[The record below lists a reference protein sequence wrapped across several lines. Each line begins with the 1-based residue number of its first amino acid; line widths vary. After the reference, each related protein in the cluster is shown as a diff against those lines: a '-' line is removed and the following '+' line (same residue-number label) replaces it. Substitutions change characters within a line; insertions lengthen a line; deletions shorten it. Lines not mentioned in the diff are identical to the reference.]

1 MYNFILMTKNIKALR
16 VGFIGTGAICS
27 LITREIESG
36 KVGNVEILA
45 LYDTDS
51 LSAKNLSKQLTS
63 DPHLY
68 TSIDDLANDPQI
80 DLVIECASPIAVE
93 KSAEIVLRANKNILI
108 MSSGALLD
116 RSYLSQLQQIANK
129 NNKRIYIPSG
139 AVGAIDT
146 LNSLKGLLEEVS
158 IITTKSPKSLS
169 GSLGFQKWEENDI
182 KEKTLIFS
190 GNAQQ
195 AIKLFPANVN
205 IAATISLSGLG
216 AENTKILVYA
226 DPKSKI
232 NTHEISIKS
241 KAGNYN
247 FKFEN
252 LPSSENPKTSFL
264 AILSALQT
272 IRKINGNYLEIGS

>member
-1 MYNFILMTKNIKALR
+1 MYNFILMIKNLRALR

-27 LITREIESG
+27 LISREIESG

-80 DLVIECASPIAVE
+80 DLVIECASTIAVE

-169 GSLGFQKWEENDI
+169 GSLGFQKCEENDI

-252 LPSSENPKTSFL
+252 LPSSENPKTSLL

>member
-1 MYNFILMTKNIKALR
+1 MTKNLRALR
-16 VGFIGTGAICS
+16 LGFIGTGAICS

-36 KVGNVEILA
+36 NVGNVEILA
-45 LYDTDS
+45 LYDTNS
-51 LSAKNLSKQLTS
+51 LSAENLSKSLKS
-63 DPHLY
+63 DPFLY
-68 TSIDDLANDPQI
+68 TSIDDLANNPQI
-80 DLVIECASPIAVE
+80 DLVVECASPIAVE
-93 KSAEIVLRANKNILI
+93 KCAETVLEANKNILI

-116 RSYLSQLQQIANK
+116 ERYLSKLKNIASK
-129 NNKRIYIPSG
+129 NNKRIYVPSG

-146 LNSLKGLLEEVS
+146 LNSLRGLIQEVS

-169 GSLGFQKWEENDI
+169 GAPGFKQWEGTGINA
-182 KEKTLIFS
+182 KTLIFS

-216 AENTKILVYA
+216 PEKTKVLVYA

-232 NTHEISIKS
+232 NIHVISIKS
-241 KAGNYN
+241 KAGKYK

-252 LPSSENPKTSFL
+252 LPSSENPKTSLL

>member
-51 LSAKNLSKQLTS
+51 LRAKNLYNQLMS
-63 DPHLY
+63 DPRLY
-68 TSIDDLANDPQI
+68 TSIDDLAKDSDI
-80 DLVIECASPIAVE
+80 DLVIECASPIAVV

-116 RSYLSQLQQIANK
+116 KSYLSKLEKIANK
-129 NNKRIYIPSG
+129 NNKKIYIPSG

-146 LNSLKGLLEEVS
+146 LNSLVGLLEEVS

-169 GSLGFQKWEENDI
+169 GSPGFQKWEKNGI
-182 KEKTLIFS
+182 TKKTLIFS

-205 IAATISLSGLG
+205 ISATVSLSGLG
-216 AENTKILVYA
+216 AENTKVLVYA
-226 DPKSKI
+226 DPLSKI

-247 FKFEN
+247 FRFEN
-252 LPSSENPKTSFL
+252 LPSSDNPKTSLL